1 MMPFLEAF
9 VPLADKFSSFGFSV
23 SETRGN
29 DISSL
34 MEILQKTPT
43 EKNKPNLIIANTVKG
58 AGVSFIENQIAW
70 HHKVPSETEYNMA
83 MKELDE
89 ALLNV

>member
-1 MMPFLEAF
+1 
-9 VPLADKFSSFGFSV
+9 
-23 SETRGN
+23 
-29 DISSL
+29 
-34 MEILQKTPT
+34 MEILQKIPK
-43 EKNKPNLIIANTVKG
+43 EKSKPNLIIANTVKG

-70 HHKVPSETEYNMA
+70 HHKVPSESEYNMA

>member
-1 MMPFLEAF
+1 MNPIEPLREKFL
-9 VPLADKFSSFGFSV
+9 SFGLAV
-23 SETRGN
+23 QEVNGN
-29 DISSL
+29 SIKDLISIFKKIPF
-34 MEILQKTPT
+34 EDH
-43 EKNKPNLIIANTVKG
+43 KPNLIIANTVKG

-89 ALLNV
+89 ALSNV